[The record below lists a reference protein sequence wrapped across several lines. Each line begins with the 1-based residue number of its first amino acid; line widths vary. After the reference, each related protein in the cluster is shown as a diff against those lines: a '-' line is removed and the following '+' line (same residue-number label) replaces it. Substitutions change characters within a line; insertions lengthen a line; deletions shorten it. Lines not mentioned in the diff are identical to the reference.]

1 MTKLEKIRQII
12 QEFPGYD
19 ILKEFRVDY
28 TDQVPANAGIFPA
41 GLVELERRT
50 DILGSTEVTNQLN
63 FALYVVLNKAD
74 GDDELATIN
83 ADWIMDFS
91 EYIQERSIRKD
102 YEPFGDDIQKETITA
117 TDGHLY
123 QATDEGLG
131 IYAVEIAVQY
141 MRKFDA

>member
-12 QEFPGYD
+12 QEFPEYD

-41 GLVELERRT
+41 GLVEVERRT
-50 DILGSTEVTNQLN
+50 DILGNTEVTNRLN
-63 FALYVVLNKAD
+63 FALYVVLNKSD

-83 ADWIMDFS
+83 ADWVLDFS

-102 YEPFGDDIQKETITA
+102 YEPFGDIPARETITA
-117 TDGHLY
+117 ADGHLY
-123 QATDEGLG
+123 EATDEGLG
-131 IYAVEIAVQY
+131 IYAVEVSVQY
-141 MRKFDA
+141 VRTFEA